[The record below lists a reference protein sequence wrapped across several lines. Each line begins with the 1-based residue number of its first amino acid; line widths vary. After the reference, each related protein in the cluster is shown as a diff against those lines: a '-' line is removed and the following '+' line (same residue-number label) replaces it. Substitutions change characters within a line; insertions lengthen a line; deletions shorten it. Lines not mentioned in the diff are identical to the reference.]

1 MITGDYK
8 LGCQYRDLILEQIK
22 KELKPSDEDLQLMKD
37 RLNKASSDELERTYQ
52 AFERFGVEVIME
64 CVRQLYGKKMFT

>member
-8 LGCQYRDLILEQIK
+8 LGCQYRDLIIEQIK
-22 KELKPSDEDLQLMKD
+22 KELRSSEEHIQLMKD
-37 RLNKASSDELERTYQ
+37 RLNKASSDELERTYE

-64 CVRQLYGKKMFT
+64 TVRR

>member
-22 KELKPSDEDLQLMKD
+22 EELKPSDEDLRLMKD

-52 AFERFGVEVIME
+52 AFERFGVEVVME
-64 CVRQLYGKKMFT
+64 CVR

>member
-8 LGCQYRDLILEQIK
+8 LGCQYRDLIIDQIK

-64 CVRQLYGKKMFT
+64 CVRRSYGK

>member
-52 AFERFGVEVIME
+52 AFERFGVEVIRE
-64 CVRQLYGKKMFT
+64 CMRWLYGKEMFA

>member
-8 LGCQYRDLILEQIK
+8 LGCKYRDLIIGQIK
-22 KELKPSDEDLQLMKD
+22 KELKPSEEDLQLMKD
-37 RLNKASSDELERTYQ
+37 RLNKASFDELERTYE

-64 CVRQLYGKKMFT
+64 CVR

>member
-8 LGCQYRDLILEQIK
+8 LGCQYRDLIIGQIK
-22 KELKPSDEDLQLMKD
+22 KELKPSEENLQLMKD

-52 AFERFGVEVIME
+52 VFERFGVEVIME
-64 CVRQLYGKKMFT
+64 CVR

>member
-8 LGCQYRDLILEQIK
+8 LGYQYRDLILEQIK

-64 CVRQLYGKKMFT
+64 CVR

>member
-1 MITGDYK
+1 MYNRIFQTVCSVQKYAA
-8 LGCQYRDLILEQIK
+8 LIIDQIK

-52 AFERFGVEVIME
+52 AFERFGVEVVME
-64 CVRQLYGKKMFT
+64 CVR

>member
-8 LGCQYRDLILEQIK
+8 LGCQYRDLIIKQIK
-22 KELKPSDEDLQLMKD
+22 KELNPSDEVLQLIKD

-52 AFERFGVEVIME
+52 AFVRFGVEVVME
-64 CVRQLYGKKMFT
+64 CVR

>member
-8 LGCQYRDLILEQIK
+8 LGRQYRDLIIDQIE
-22 KELKPSDEDLQLMKD
+22 KELNPSEEDLQLMKD
-37 RLNKASSDELERTYQ
+37 RLNNASSDELERTYE

-64 CVRQLYGKKMFT
+64 CVR